1 MQHRDSSSSGVTAEQ
16 LREKV
21 EAVSKASHVVLLE
34 AMQLRFVQLHQ
45 DYCSESVTVH
55 NGITQGVIT
64 TQQ

>member
-16 LREKV
+16 LQEKV

-34 AMQLRFVQLHQ
+34 AMQLRSVQLHH